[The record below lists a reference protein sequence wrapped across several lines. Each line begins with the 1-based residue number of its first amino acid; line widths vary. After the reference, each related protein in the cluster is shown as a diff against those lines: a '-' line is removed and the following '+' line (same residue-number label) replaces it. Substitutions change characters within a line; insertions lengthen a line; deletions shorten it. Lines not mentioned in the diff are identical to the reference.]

1 MKYCERQVERFKK
14 SIEAAERQLSLAS
27 YIGECGANAGL
38 RTIYEKQSEW
48 LSDILWLAKNELRR
62 ETITKR

>member
-1 MKYCERQVERFKK
+1 MRYSEKQVEHFKR
-14 SIEAAERQLSLAS
+14 SIEEAEHQLSLAS

>member
-1 MKYCERQVERFKK
+1 MRYDEKQVEHFKR
-14 SIEAAERQLSLAS
+14 SIEEAERQLLIAT

-38 RTIYEKQSEW
+38 RTIYEKRSEW

-62 ETITKR
+62 ESITKR